1 MVILEKLVLIE
12 WPIYYFFPHK
22 ISVIYPTSTVLLLV
36 FSLCGNSTESK
47 PTISTLQIPH
57 DINATE
63 QGISEGSAKEKSGLL
78 VTAHGEKDDMAIS
91 DNSDENA
98 LHSEQAHC

>member
-1 MVILEKLVLIE
+1 M
-12 WPIYYFFPHK
+12 
-22 ISVIYPTSTVLLLV
+22 ISVIYPISTVLLLV

-63 QGISEGSAKEKSGLL
+63 QGISEGSVKEKSGLL
-78 VTAHGEKDDMAIS
+78 VTAHGEKDDMATS

-98 LHSEQAHC
+98 LHSEQADC